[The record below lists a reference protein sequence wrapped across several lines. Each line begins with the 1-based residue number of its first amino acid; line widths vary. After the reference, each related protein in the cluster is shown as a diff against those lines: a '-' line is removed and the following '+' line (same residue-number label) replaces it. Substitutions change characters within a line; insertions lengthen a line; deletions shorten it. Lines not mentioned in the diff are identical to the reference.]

1 MRDAQLAEGRQATD
15 NTRVSI
21 SARTVVELGEMTLDG
36 DVTARLPDGRTVLV
50 GFGIP
55 GERVE
60 LRAAQDGDRRRAEI
74 ARIVSPAPS
83 RVTPGCR
90 HFGPCG
96 GCAWQHIAYDEQLAL
111 KRRLCERLL
120 GDALGRDAPRVEA
133 TLAAPGPG
141 GGPWGYRNKV
151 HFVFTER
158 GGALALG
165 HFRRRSS
172 SVLPVDECPVH
183 APDGNAMAFRA
194 VDELRSAGV
203 PPASADLRRGTL
215 RHLVIRVAA
224 ATGERLLTAVVRR
237 LDRRVPDALVRAA
250 SASTAEASV
259 HVNLHDA
266 DNPYLFGETTKKVSG
281 HDRLREQIG
290 GVSYLMSPTAF
301 FQTNVAA
308 AEVLVQVVTGAVP
321 ASATTVLDL
330 YAGAGLFALPLA
342 RRGLRVTA
350 IEEHPG
356 AVADGVAAR
365 KVNGIDATRCRFVA
379 ARVEDAIGR
388 LPAAPDVVILDP
400 PRGGC
405 ERRVLQHVLE
415 RLRPPCV
422 IYVSCNPA
430 ALASD
435 LVTAR
440 AIGYRAA
447 RVQPVDMF
455 PHTPHI
461 EAVAVLLP
469 VPGDQRQATTPRHHG
484 RR

>member
-1 MRDAQLAEGRQATD
+1 LAKRGRRTENID
-15 NTRVSI
+15 VS
-21 SARTVVELGEMTLDG
+21 SAPRTVVELGEMTLDG

-50 GFGIP
+50 EFGIP

-60 LRAAQDGDRRRAEI
+60 VRPAENGDRRRAEI

-83 RVTPGCR
+83 RVTPRCR

-96 GCAWQHIAYDEQLAL
+96 GCAWQHIAYHEQLAL
-111 KRRLCERLL
+111 KRRMCERLL
-120 GDALGRDAPRVEA
+120 ADALGREAPRVEA
-133 TLAAPGPG
+133 TLAAPGAG

-151 HFVFTER
+151 HFVVTDR
-158 GGALALG
+158 AGTLALG

-172 SVLPVDECPVH
+172 AVLPVDECPVH

-194 VDELRSAGV
+194 VEELRRVGV

-215 RHLVIRVAA
+215 RHLVVRVAA
-224 ATGERLLTAVVRR
+224 STGERLLTAVVRR

-250 SASTAEASV
+250 SGGTAEASV
-259 HVNLHDA
+259 HVNLHEA
-266 DNPYLFGETTKKVSG
+266 DNPYLFGETTKKVCG
-281 HDRLREQIG
+281 RDRLREQIG

-308 AEVLVQVVTGAVP
+308 AELLVEVVMAAVP
-321 ASATTVLDL
+321 ATATTVLDL

-356 AVADGVAAR
+356 AVADGIAAR
-365 KVNGIDATRCRFVA
+365 KLNGIDAARCRFVT
-379 ARVEDAIGR
+379 ARVEDAIARR

-400 PRGGC
+400 PRVGC
-405 ERRVLQHVLE
+405 ERRVLQYVLE

-435 LVTAR
+435 LATAR
-440 AIGYRAA
+440 TIGYRAQ
-447 RVQPVDMF
+447 RVQPLDMF

-461 EAVAVLLP
+461 EAVAVLT
-469 VPGDQRQATTPRHHG
+469 GKSTPREPHFV
-484 RR
+484 

>member
-1 MRDAQLAEGRQATD
+1 
-15 NTRVSI
+15 VSI
-21 SARTVVELGEMTLDG
+21 AARTVVELGEMTVDG

-50 GFGIP
+50 EFGIP

-60 LRAAQDGDRRRAEI
+60 LRPPAGADRRAAI
-74 ARIVSPAPS
+74 DRIVTPARS
-83 RVTPGCR
+83 RVTPRCR

-96 GCAWQHIAYDEQLAL
+96 GCAWQHIAYEEQLAL
-111 KRRLCERLL
+111 KRRMCERLL
-120 GDALGRDAPRVEA
+120 AEALGSDAPPVES
-133 TLAAPGPG
+133 TLAAAGPD

-158 GGALALG
+158 AGSLALG

-183 APDGNAMAFRA
+183 APDGNGIAFRMA
-194 VDELRSAGV
+194 EELRRAGI
-203 PPASADLRRGTL
+203 PPASSDLARGTL
-215 RHLVIRVAA
+215 RHLVVRVAA
-224 ATGERLLTAVVRR
+224 STGERLLTAVIRR
-237 LDRRVPDALVRAA
+237 LDRRVPEALIGAA
-250 SASTAEASV
+250 TAAPDETSL
-259 HVNLHDA
+259 HVNLHPED
-266 DNPYLFGETTKKVSG
+266 DPYLFGATTKKVRG
-281 HDRLREQIG
+281 RDRLRDQLA

-308 AEVLVQVVTGAVP
+308 AEVLVRLVTEAVP
-321 ASATTVLDL
+321 ARAATVLDL

-342 RRGLRVTA
+342 KRGLRVTA

-365 KVNGIDATRCRFVA
+365 KLNGIDAARCRFVA
-379 ARVEDAIGR
+379 ARVEEALKR
-388 LPAAPDVVILDP
+388 PLPSVPDVVILDP

-405 ERRVLQHVLE
+405 ERRVLQHVLA
-415 RLRPPCV
+415 RLRPPRV

-430 ALASD
+430 ALAAD
-435 LVTAR
+435 LASAR
-440 AIGYRAA
+440 GLGYRAE

-461 EAVAVLLP
+461 EAVAVLT
-469 VPGDQRQATTPRHHG
+469 RART
-484 RR
+484 